1 MGLLTGKAVVVPWD
15 YSDLSHEAL
24 GKAIA
29 MAGKADLVH
38 VVHVTQMPPVMEPG
52 MVWGTIDAASIIKHC
67 EESFSQIVEKNPSF
81 KGVHFKTLIGDP
93 GLSVAQYAKEH
104 AAELIVISSHGRTGL
119 SHLLLGSVAERVV
132 RLAHCPVLVL
142 RK

>member
-1 MGLLTGKAVVVPWD
+1 MGLLTGKPVVVPWD
-15 YSDLSHEAL
+15 YSELSHEAL

-29 MAGKADLVH
+29 MAGNTDLVH
-38 VVHVTQMPPVMEPG
+38 VVHVTQLPPVMEPG
-52 MVWGTIDAASIIKHC
+52 MVWGTIDEDSILKQC
-67 EESFSQIVEKNPSF
+67 ETSFEKIVTDNPNF

-93 GLSVAQYAKEH
+93 GLVVADYAKEH
-104 AAELIVISSHGRTGL
+104 AAELIVISSHGHTGL